1 MTSFVKKT
9 HEKDVVGIATFDL
22 IGLLCTNN
30 IAYIIILRNNGIP
43 ELVSKL
49 SMLTVK

>member
-9 HEKDVVGIATFDL
+9 HEKDVVGIATFHL

-30 IAYIIILRNNGIP
+30 IADIIILRNNGIP
-43 ELVSKL
+43 ELARKR

>member
-9 HEKDVVGIATFDL
+9 HEKDFVGTATFDL

-30 IAYIIILRNNGIP
+30 IADIIILRNNGIP

>member
-9 HEKDVVGIATFDL
+9 HEKDDVGIATFDL